1 MYITININLPRHKA
15 FNLLI
20 IFLSTENMFLF
31 SFDLVTKLDKNSI
44 SHTAV
49 ESLLHKFA
57 VQDFIRLK
65 LLPQFLHKRHCYC

>member
-1 MYITININLPRHKA
+1 
-15 FNLLI
+15 
-20 IFLSTENMFLF
+20 MFLF
-31 SFDLVTKLDKNSI
+31 SFDLVAKQDENSI

-65 LLPQFLHKRHCYC
+65 LLPHFLHKRYCYIVIVIVDTSANHSLKITCY

>member
-1 MYITININLPRHKA
+1 MIRQWKLSFHVDICVNVHLININLP
-15 FNLLI
+15 
-20 IFLSTENMFLF
+20 STENMFLF
-31 SFDLVTKLDKNSI
+31 SFDLVTKLDENSI

-65 LLPQFLHKRHCYC
+65 LLPQFLHKRH